1 MAVTAELY
9 SNFFKNAL
17 QGNINNLEG
26 VGALECM
33 LLDVNH
39 TFNEANEFVS
49 DIVVNEIADVDYTR
63 QVLTG
68 VTVAQ
73 GLTTETNLITVDAA
87 DISFGTEVTISANYA
102 VIYQSK
108 TDDTDSPLMFHI
120 DFGGLQESVDGS
132 FVLEVNV
139 DGLYDVVT

>member
-39 TFNEANEFVS
+39 TFDEANEFVS
-49 DIVVNEIADVDYTR
+49 DIVINEIADVDYAR
-63 QVLTG
+63 QTLTG
-68 VTVAQ
+68 VSVVQ
-73 GLTTETNLITVDAA
+73 GTAAETNLITVDAG
-87 DISFGTEVTISANYA
+87 DITFGDPVTISANYA
-102 VIYQSK
+102 VIYQSQ
-108 TDDTDSPLMFHI
+108 TDDTDSPLMFHV
-120 DFGGLQESVDGS
+120 DFDGLQESVDGA
-132 FVLEVNV
+132 FVLEVHA
-139 DGLYDVVT
+139 DGLFDVVT